1 MAIRIIYDDR
11 EIGCED
17 QDIGSI
23 HFEQEIRDEATG
35 YDVIHAIVKVMQ
47 IAEYHPNTIQNALA
61 DALEELTPENNEK
74 DL

>member
-23 HFEQEIRDEATG
+23 HFEQEIKDEATG
-35 YDVIHAIVKVMQ
+35 YDVIRAIVKVMQ

-61 DALEELTPENNEK
+61 DVLEELTPENNEK
-74 DL
+74 DS